1 MVSTPFMDLTP
12 MKEQQLNAITT
23 KHTLNN
29 KMVNVMDNN
38 EQQGAFP
45 LKGESFGLTK
55 LEYASLLIAQGYIAN
70 GAYKN
75 DEGYE
80 IARCS
85 VNVAK
90 LVLEESNK

>member
-1 MVSTPFMDLTP
+1 
-12 MKEQQLNAITT
+12 
-23 KHTLNN
+23 
-29 KMVNVMDNN
+29 MDNLK
-38 EQQGAFP
+38 QPSFP
-45 LKGESFGLTK
+45 YIEYDKAASCAPGFTK

-75 DEGYE
+75 DEQEGYE

-90 LVLEESNK
+90 LVLEEANK